1 MGRVSKLQFLDLVER
16 PPRALCGRELYL
28 LWNLLFKSE
37 EPQCIEALTTPV
49 ICRPAEAVDIQPMK
63 WSHLRNIVFPKKFP
77 REEKEIDVLI
87 GLDFYYS
94 FVTRD
99 VVRGGSGEP
108 VAVRTTLGWVFCGP
122 TGGHDQEYTVSLN
135 VQIVV
140 EEQLN
145 EILQK
150 FWDLESIGIRPAESS
165 ISSTHAEDVILKKFK
180 ETLTYHD
187 GRYEVSL
194 PWKEDHLTLKDNY
207 QQAERRLHNLKKKLL
222 HEPREAAS

>member
-1 MGRVSKLQFLDLVER
+1 
-16 PPRALCGRELYL
+16 
-28 LWNLLFKSE
+28 
-37 EPQCIEALTTPV
+37 
-49 ICRPAEAVDIQPMK
+49 MK
-63 WSHLRNIVFPKKFP
+63 WSHLRNIAFPEKFP

-99 VVRGGSGEP
+99 VVGGGSSKP

-122 TGGHDQEYTVSLN
+122 TGGHDQECTVSMN
-135 VQIVV
+135 VQISV

-145 EILQK
+145 ETLQN

-165 ISSTHAEDVILKKFK
+165 ISTTHAEDVILKKFK
-180 ETLTYHD
+180 ETLTYHE

-194 PWKEDHLTLKDNY
+194 PWNKITL
-207 QQAERRLHNLKKKLL
+207 H
-222 HEPREAAS
+222 